1 MLGPKGE
8 VGMRLRARSWLLIVL
23 TGALV
28 ALAAPSAAQAAPG
41 IAKFEALTCT
51 ENKPEGEA
59 GECNASTPAQFFKQ
73 AGGHPNFGI
82 TDFSLNSA
90 NSDAPG
96 TGVRRIRPDL
106 PIGFSTNPEA
116 LTRCSQSDFAANFG
130 KAEES

>member
-51 ENKPEGEA
+51 ENEPEGGA
-59 GECNASTPAQFFKQ
+59 KECNASTPAQFFKQ
-73 AGGHPNFGI
+73 AGGHPNYTEYPGVPH
-82 TDFSLNSA
+82 NSW
-90 NSDAPG
+90 D
-96 TGVRRIRPDL
+96 
-106 PIGFSTNPEA
+106 
-116 LTRCSQSDFAANFG
+116 
-130 KAEES
+130 KAYGNKELYEWLFKQEKK